1 MPGDSPSSLEV
12 SDLKHNETEVR
23 WKTCALW
30 NGPQIGYAIKA
41 CDQIKGSVQKK
52 YKPIVYVLK
61 YKPIVYVLNSFH
73 KICLN
78 IVGVTKTKQC

>member
-12 SDLKHNETEVR
+12 RDLKHNETEVR

-52 YKPIVYVLK
+52 YKPIVYVL
-61 YKPIVYVLNSFH
+61 NSFH

>member
-52 YKPIVYVLK
+52 YKPIVYVL
-61 YKPIVYVLNSFH
+61 NSFH

-78 IVGVTKTKQC
+78 IGGVTKTKQC

>member
-41 CDQIKGSVQKK
+41 CDQIKGLVQK
-52 YKPIVYVLK
+52 K

-73 KICLN
+73 KIYLN
-78 IVGVTKTKQC
+78 IGGVTKTKQC